1 MNHAPSCHFCNP
13 TCIQPPYPS
22 RAKPYEPWYP
32 RPLSCTHPPRAVYR
46 NRRKHTER
54 RMMENNGSS
63 RSEVATLGGGC
74 WCLEAVYQE
83 LRGVEKVESGYS
95 GGDVPNPTYRQVCSE
110 TTGHAEVVQVT
121 FDPDEVSYRDILEVY
136 FTIHDPTTL
145 NRQGADVGTQYR
157 SVIFYHTEEQKR
169 TAEEVISNLETE
181 GIWNSPIV
189 TEVAPFDEFYVAE
202 DYHQNYFRNNG
213 FQPYCQVIIAPKVAK
228 FRKQNLDRLRA

>member
-1 MNHAPSCHFCNP
+1 
-13 TCIQPPYPS
+13 
-22 RAKPYEPWYP
+22 
-32 RPLSCTHPPRAVYR
+32 
-46 NRRKHTER
+46 
-54 RMMENNGSS
+54 MENDGSS
-63 RSEVATLGGGC
+63 RTEVATLGGGC
-74 WCLEAVYQE
+74 FWCLEAVYQE
-83 LRGVEKVESGYS
+83 LRGVERVESGYS

-121 FDPDEVSYRDILEVY
+121 FDSDEVSYKDILEVY

-157 SVIFYHTEEQKR
+157 SVIFYHDEDQKR
-169 TAEEVISNLETE
+169 TAEEVISGLEAE
-181 GIWNSPIV
+181 GIWNNPIV

-228 FRKQNLDRLRA
+228 FRKEYLERLKA

>member
-1 MNHAPSCHFCNP
+1 
-13 TCIQPPYPS
+13 
-22 RAKPYEPWYP
+22 
-32 RPLSCTHPPRAVYR
+32 
-46 NRRKHTER
+46 
-54 RMMENNGSS
+54 MENNGSS
-63 RSEVATLGGGC
+63 RTEVATLGGGC
-74 WCLEAVYQE
+74 FWCLEAVYQE

-110 TTGHAEVVQVT
+110 TTGHAEVVRVT

-169 TAEEVISNLETE
+169 TAEEVISEIESE
-181 GIWNSPIV
+181 GIWNSSIV
-189 TEVAPFDEFYVAE
+189 TEVVPLDEFYVAE

-228 FRKQNLDRLRA
+228 FRKQHLERLKA